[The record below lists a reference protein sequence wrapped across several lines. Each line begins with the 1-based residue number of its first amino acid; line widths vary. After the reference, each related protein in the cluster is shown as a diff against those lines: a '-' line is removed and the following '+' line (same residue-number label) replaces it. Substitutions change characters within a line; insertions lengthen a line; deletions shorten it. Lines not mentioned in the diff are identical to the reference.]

1 MKNTLRLLL
10 ATLVALSV
18 GCSKKEVNNSLQPLD
33 GKKSGISAFGSPVG
47 DVVGKITVGY
57 QGWFAAN
64 GDGSPINA
72 WWHWTQN
79 WGQSPSSTNNGI
91 KSWPDVRDYSST
103 FATSWANLG
112 NGQPAKLFSSFT
124 DQTVNTHF
132 LWMQQNGIDAAALQR
147 FNPNGTEGP
156 VRDAITAKV
165 KTAAENYGRKF
176 YIMYDVSG
184 WTNMQS
190 EIKTDWTTKMSAYT
204 SSSAYAKQNGKPVV
218 CIWGFGFND
227 NNHPWSAS
235 VCLDVINW
243 FKNQGCYVIGGVP
256 THWRTETSDSRP
268 GFLATYSA
276 LNMISPWMVGRIGNV
291 NDVDNFYT
299 NVNTPDQAYCNNN
312 GIDYQPCV
320 LPGDLQEH
328 QRAHGDFMWRQFYNM
343 VRVGAQG
350 IYISMFD
357 EYNEGNQIAKTAE
370 NSSFIPV
377 GSNFVTLDEDGVACS
392 ADYYLRLTGDGGKML
407 KGLIGLT
414 ATRPTAPIVG
424 GGGGAPI
431 GQTITL
437 KSSNNLYVSSENATQ
452 AMNANRPAVGGWE
465 QFAVVSAGGGKVAL
479 VNGGKYVCSENGTQ
493 AMNCNRTAIGPWE
506 QFDWI
511 SNGDGTISLRGS
523 NGKYVSSENGTQAMT
538 CNRTTIGA
546 TEKFRVNQ

>member
-1 MKNTLRLLL
+1 MKNKLHLLF

-18 GCSKKEVNNSLQPLD
+18 GCSKKEAINSLQPVD
-33 GKKSGISAFGSPVG
+33 GQRAALNAFGSPVG

-91 KSWPDVRDYSST
+91 KSWPDVREYTST
-103 FATSWANLG
+103 YTTAWANLG
-112 NGQPAKLFSSFT
+112 NGSPARLFSSFN
-124 DQTVNTHF
+124 DQTINTQF

-147 FNPNGTEGP
+147 FNPNGSEGP

-190 EIKTDWTTKMSAYT
+190 EIKTDWTNKMSAYT

-227 NNHPWSAS
+227 NNHTWSAA

-256 THWRTETSDSRP
+256 THWRTESEDSRP

-291 NDVDNFYT
+291 NDADNFYT
-299 NVNTPDQAYCNNN
+299 NVNTPDQAYCNTH

-320 LPGDLQEH
+320 LPGDLQER

-370 NSSFIPV
+370 NASFVPA
-377 GSNFVTLDEDGVACS
+377 GSNFLALDEDGVACS

-407 KGLIGLT
+407 KGQIALT
-414 ATRPTAPIVG
+414 ATRPTAPIAG

-452 AMNANRPAVGGWE
+452 AMNANRTVAQGWE
-465 QFAVVSAGGGKVAL
+465 QFAVVSGGSGKVSL
-479 VNGGKYVCSENGTQ
+479 INGGYYVCSENGTQ

-511 SNGDGTISLRGS
+511 ANSDGTISLRGS
-523 NGKYVSSENGTQAMT
+523 NGSYVSSENGTQAMT

>member
-1 MKNTLRLLL
+1 MKNKLHLLF

-18 GCSKKEVNNSLQPLD
+18 GCSKKEAINSLQPVD
-33 GKKSGISAFGSPVG
+33 GQRAALNAFGSPVG

-91 KSWPDVRDYSST
+91 KSWPDVREYTST
-103 FATSWANLG
+103 YTTAWANLG
-112 NGQPAKLFSSFT
+112 NGSPAKLFSSFN
-124 DQTVNTHF
+124 DQTVNTQF

-147 FNPNGTEGP
+147 FNPNGSEGP

-190 EIKTDWTTKMSAYT
+190 EIKTDWTNKMSAYT

-227 NNHPWSAS
+227 NNHNWSAA

-256 THWRTETSDSRP
+256 THWRTESDDSRP

-299 NVNTPDQAYCNNN
+299 NVNTPDQAYCNTH

-320 LPGDLQEH
+320 LPGDLQER

-370 NSSFIPV
+370 NASFVPA
-377 GSNFVTLDEDGVACS
+377 GSNFLALDEDGVACS

-407 KGLIGLT
+407 KGLIALT

-452 AMNANRPAVGGWE
+452 AMNANRPAAQGWE
-465 QFAVVSAGGGKVAL
+465 QFAVVNGGSGKVSL
-479 VNGGKYVCSENGTQ
+479 VNGGYYVCSENGTQ

-511 SNGDGTISLRGS
+511 ANSDGTISLRGS